1 MRRLS
6 VPLSVVAVVLLGL
19 TTIGGMHTAAQEA
32 TPAAEQPNAVVG
44 QLAPLGVPFEA
55 LPGVE
60 VTFINEGEP
69 AAASGQSLVLYRVII
84 HDGGEVPSHTQ
95 PGTTN
100 LTVESGSLSWT
111 LLAGT
116 VQVTR
121 PGAALEQVSE
131 PGTEIVVDPG
141 ASLFYHADVV
151 HTARAVAAVPASVL
165 IAGLFETG
173 QPIIT
178 LTEEPGTPTSEPGTP
193 TS

>member
-19 TTIGGMHTAAQEA
+19 STIGGMPTTAQEA
-32 TPAAEQPNAVVG
+32 TPAAEPNAVVG
-44 QLAPLGVPFEA
+44 QLAPLGGPFEA

-69 AAASGQSLVLYRVII
+69 AAASGQSLVLYRLII
-84 HDGGEVPSHTQ
+84 HDGGEVPSHTN

-100 LTVESGSLSWT
+100 LTVESGTLSWT

-121 PGAALEQVSE
+121 PGAALEQVTE
-131 PGTEIVVDPG
+131 PGTEILVDPG
-141 ASLFYHADVV
+141 ASLFYNDDVMHV
-151 HTARAVAAVPASVL
+151 ARAVAAVPASVL
-165 IAGLFETG
+165 IGGLFETG

-178 LTEEPGTPTSEPGTP
+178 LTEAPGTPTSEPGTP

>member
-1 MRRLS
+1 MRRFS

-55 LPGVE
+55 LPGVA

-69 AAASGQSLVLYRVII
+69 AAASGQRLVLYRIII
-84 HDGGEVPSHTQ
+84 HDGVEVPSHTH

-100 LTVESGSLSWT
+100 LTVESGTLSWT

-121 PGAALEQVSE
+121 PGVAPEQVTA

-141 ASLFYHADVV
+141 QSLFYNADVV
-151 HTARAVAAVPASVL
+151 HVARAVAAVPASVL

-178 LTEEPGTPTSEPGTP
+178 LTEEPGTPMAGTP
-193 TS
+193 TP

>member
-1 MRRLS
+1 MRRFS

-32 TPAAEQPNAVVG
+32 TPPAGPNAVVG

-69 AAASGQSLVLYRVII
+69 AAASGQSVVLYRVVI
-84 HDGGEVPSHTQ
+84 HDGGEVPSHTH

-100 LTVESGSLSWT
+100 LTVESGTLSWT

-121 PGAALEQVSE
+121 PGAALEQVTE
-131 PGTEIVVDPG
+131 PGTEILVDPG
-141 ASLFYHADVV
+141 ASLFYNDDVV
-151 HTARAVAAVPASVL
+151 HVARAAAAVPASVL
-165 IAGLFETG
+165 IAGLFEKG

>member
-1 MRRLS
+1 MRRFS

-19 TTIGGMHTAAQEA
+19 TTIGGMPTAAQEA
-32 TPAAEQPNAVVG
+32 TPAAEPNALVG

-60 VTFINEGEP
+60 LTFINEGEP
-69 AAASGQSLVLYRVII
+69 AAASGQSLVLYRII
-84 HDGGEVPSHTQ
+84 LHDGGEVPAHTT

-100 LTVESGSLSWT
+100 LTVESGTLSWT

-116 VQVTR
+116 VQVAR
-121 PGAALEQVSE
+121 PGAALEQVTA

-141 ASLFYHADVV
+141 QSLFYNADVV
-151 HTARAVAAVPASVL
+151 HVARAVAAVPASLL
-165 IAGLFETG
+165 IAGLFEKG

-178 LTEEPGTPTSEPGTP
+178 LTEEPGTPMAGTP
-193 TS
+193 TP